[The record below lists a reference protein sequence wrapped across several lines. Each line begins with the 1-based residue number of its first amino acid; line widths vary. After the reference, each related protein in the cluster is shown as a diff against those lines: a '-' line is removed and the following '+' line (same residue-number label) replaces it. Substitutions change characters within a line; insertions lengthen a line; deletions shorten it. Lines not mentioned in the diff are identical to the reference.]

1 MVRVLSISNFQPTF
15 STLTKNKAGWGN
27 SLIFI
32 INFSKPN
39 VNFLMIN
46 LIRKINFIYLT
57 VPIAIIYSVYQYLT
71 PNSTEIAEYYQE
83 YIVEDIAEYYNFPKD
98 DIQSINF
105 SLVET
110 ASNEYKGVI
119 DLDIE
124 SESTYLKKITL
135 KVILYYDGDS
145 AMWEFFQ

>member
-1 MVRVLSISNFQPTF
+1 
-15 STLTKNKAGWGN
+15 
-27 SLIFI
+27 
-32 INFSKPN
+32 
-39 VNFLMIN
+39 MIN

-57 VPIAIIYSVYQYLT
+57 VSIAIIYSVYQYLT
-71 PNSTEIAEYYQE
+71 PLNSTEIAEYYQE
-83 YIVEDIAEYYNFPKD
+83 YIVEDIVEYYNFPKD

-124 SESTYLKKITL
+124 SESTYLKKINL

>member
-1 MVRVLSISNFQPTF
+1 MSNYSKFLILFFSAWFIWEVYIYFTPLSS
-15 STLTKNKAGWGN
+15 S
-27 SLIFI
+27 
-32 INFSKPN
+32 
-39 VNFLMIN
+39 
-46 LIRKINFIYLT
+46 
-57 VPIAIIYSVYQYLT
+57 
-71 PNSTEIAEYYQE
+71 EIAEYYKE
-83 YIVEDIAEYYNFPKD
+83 YIVEDIAEYYNFPID

-135 KVILYYDGDS
+135 KVILYYDGDG

>member
-1 MVRVLSISNFQPTF
+1 
-15 STLTKNKAGWGN
+15 
-27 SLIFI
+27 
-32 INFSKPN
+32 
-39 VNFLMIN
+39 MIN

-124 SESTYLKKITL
+124 SESTFLKKITL

>member
-1 MVRVLSISNFQPTF
+1 
-15 STLTKNKAGWGN
+15 
-27 SLIFI
+27 
-32 INFSKPN
+32 
-39 VNFLMIN
+39 MIN

-71 PNSTEIAEYYQE
+71 PLNSTEIAEYYQE

-98 DIQSINF
+98 DIHSINF

-119 DLDIE
+119 ELDIE
-124 SESTYLKKITL
+124 SESTYLKKINL
-135 KVILYYDGDS
+135 KVILYYDGDG